1 MKTVSKSLLSVAAL
15 ALLLGSAP
23 AFVPV
28 HAHAEGAESDTPVKA
43 KHHRKARR
51 KKAAT
56 PAPVKPAA
64 PVPYSTLAPPVPA
77 QHVNPGPATV
87 ATTPDALPQPSETN
101 KPIPPASDTAIAPR
115 ASLPAPPPPPPPP
128 PPPTALP
135 NVAPTVS
142 APAEISLRCETQ
154 VLAGNRVISHGVFFI
169 DLFPS
174 AVFPDQHADFK
185 FSFVEPSHNSLI
197 RDSICLDAM
206 CPANVTG
213 SAYYLVNQVTK
224 KGDALRITLDRS
236 QGAFYAEEI
245 DRGFLGFR
253 NNAEHRGERG
263 YCTPQPLPG
272 RMF

>member
-1 MKTVSKSLLSVAAL
+1 MRTLSRSLLSIAAAAL
-15 ALLLGSAP
+15 LIGVVPAVAP
-23 AFVPV
+23 SY
-28 HAHAEGAESDTPVKA
+28 AHAEGTESDTPVKA
-43 KHHRKARR
+43 KHRKARH
-51 KKAAT
+51 KKT
-56 PAPVKPAA
+56 PVPAPKPAG
-64 PVPYSTLAPPVPA
+64 PVPYSTLAPPAPA
-77 QHVNPGPATV
+77 QPVHPGPPAV
-87 ATTPDALPQPSETN
+87 ATTPDALPQPAETS
-101 KPIPPASDTAIAPR
+101 KPIPPASDVAVAPR

-128 PPPTALP
+128 PSAVP

-142 APAEISLRCETQ
+142 APAEISLKCETE
-154 VLAGNRVISHGVFFI
+154 VLAGSRVVSHGVFFI

-185 FSFVEPSHNSLI
+185 FSFVDPSHGSLI

-224 KGDALRITLDRS
+224 KGNALRITLDRS
-236 QGAFYAEEI
+236 RGAFYAEEI
-245 DRGFLGFR
+245 DHGFMGFR
-253 NNAEHRGERG
+253 SNAEHRGERG

>member
-1 MKTVSKSLLSVAAL
+1 MKTVLKSLLSAAAL
-15 ALLLGSAP
+15 ALLLGTVP
-23 AFVPV
+23 ALIPV
-28 HAHAEGAESDTPVKA
+28 HAHAEGAEADVRPKA
-43 KHHRKARR
+43 KQHRKVKR
-51 KKAAT
+51 KKA
-56 PAPVKPAA
+56 PAPAKPAA
-64 PVPYSTLAPPVPA
+64 PIPYSALAPQVPA
-77 QHVNPGPATV
+77 QHVNPGPPTV

-101 KPIPPASDTAIAPR
+101 KPIPPDSDVSVAPR
-115 ASLPAPPPPPPPP
+115 AALPAPPPPPPPP
-128 PPPTALP
+128 PAAVP

-154 VLAGNRVISHGVFFI
+154 VLVGKRVISHGVFFI

-185 FSFVEPSHNSLI
+185 FLFVEPSHNSLI

-253 NNAEHRGERG
+253 GNAEHRGERG

>member
-1 MKTVSKSLLSVAAL
+1 MKTVSKSLLPALGL
-15 ALLLGSAP
+15 ALLLGTAP
-23 AFVPV
+23 ALIPV
-28 HAHAEGAESDTPVKA
+28 HAHAEGAEADAQPKA

-51 KKAAT
+51 KKAA
-56 PAPVKPAA
+56 PAPVKPTA
-64 PVPYSTLAPPVPA
+64 PIPYSTLAPPVPA
-77 QHVNPGPATV
+77 QHVNPGPPTV

-101 KPIPPASDTAIAPR
+101 KPIPPASDVAVAPR
-115 ASLPAPPPPPPPP
+115 ASLPAPPPPPPA
-128 PPPTALP
+128 TAVP

-154 VLAGNRVISHGVFFI
+154 VLVGKRVISHGVFFI

-185 FSFVEPSHNSLI
+185 FLFVEPSHTSLI

-213 SAYYLVNQVTK
+213 SAYYLVSQVTK

-245 DRGFLGFR
+245 DRGFLGLR
-253 NNAEHRGERG
+253 TNAEHRGERG

>member
-1 MKTVSKSLLSVAAL
+1 MTTISRSLLSVAAA
-15 ALLLGSAP
+15 ALLLGSVPALAP
-23 AFVPV
+23 L
-28 HAHAEGAESDTPVKA
+28 HAHAEGAEADAPVKA
-43 KHHRKARR
+43 KHRKPKRRKA
-51 KKAAT
+51 
-56 PAPVKPAA
+56 PAPVAKPAG
-64 PVPYSTLAPPVPA
+64 PVPYSTLAPPVPV
-77 QHVNPGPATV
+77 QHVNPGPPTV
-87 ATTPDALPQPSETN
+87 ATTPDALPQPAETN
-101 KPIPPASDTAIAPR
+101 KPIPPASDVAVAPR
-115 ASLPAPPPPPPPP
+115 ASLPAPPPPPPSAVPP
-128 PPPTALP
+128 SAVP

-154 VLAGNRVISHGVFFI
+154 VLAGNRMISHGVFYI

-185 FSFVEPSHNSLI
+185 FSFVDPSHNSLV

-224 KGDALRITLDRS
+224 KGNALRITLDRS
-236 QGAFYAEEI
+236 RGAFYAEEI
-245 DRGFLGFR
+245 DHGFMGFR

>member
-1 MKTVSKSLLSVAAL
+1 MKTVSKSLLSVAAAAFL
-15 ALLLGSAP
+15 FGSIPAL
-23 AFVPV
+23 VPL
-28 HAHAEGAESDTPVKA
+28 HAHAEGTESDAPVKA
-43 KHHRKARR
+43 KHRKAKR
-51 KKAAT
+51 KKAPVA
-56 PAPVKPAA
+56 APKQAG
-64 PVPYSTLAPPVPA
+64 PVPYSTLTPPVPA
-77 QHVNPGPATV
+77 QHVNPGPPTV
-87 ATTPDALPQPSETN
+87 ATTPDALPQPAETN
-101 KPIPPASDTAIAPR
+101 KPIPPASDVAVAPR

-128 PPPTALP
+128 PPAALP
-135 NVAPTVS
+135 SVAPTVS
-142 APAEISLRCETQ
+142 APAEIALRCETE
-154 VLAGNRVISHGVFFI
+154 VFAGKRVISHGVFYI

-185 FSFVEPSHNSLI
+185 FSFVEPSHSSLI

-236 QGAFYAEEI
+236 RGAFYAEEI

>member
-1 MKTVSKSLLSVAAL
+1 MKTVSKSLLSAAAL
-15 ALLLGSAP
+15 ALLLGTVP
-23 AFVPV
+23 ALIPV
-28 HAHAEGAESDTPVKA
+28 HAHAEGAEAAAQPKA
-43 KHHRKARR
+43 KQHRKVKR
-51 KKAAT
+51 KKATA
-56 PAPVKPAA
+56 PAKPAA
-64 PVPYSTLAPPVPA
+64 PIPYSALAPQVPA
-77 QHVNPGPATV
+77 QHVNPGPPTV

-101 KPIPPASDTAIAPR
+101 KPIPPASDVAVAPR
-115 ASLPAPPPPPPPP
+115 AALPAPPPPPPPP
-128 PPPTALP
+128 PAAVP

-154 VLAGNRVISHGVFFI
+154 VLVGKRVISHGVFFI

-185 FSFVEPSHNSLI
+185 FLFVEPSHNSLI

-253 NNAEHRGERG
+253 GNAEHRGERG

>member
-15 ALLLGSAP
+15 ALLFGAAP
-23 AFVPV
+23 ALMPMHV
-28 HAHAEGAESDTPVKA
+28 HAEGTESDAPVKA
-43 KHHRKARR
+43 RHHKARR
-51 KKAAT
+51 KKA
-56 PAPVKPAA
+56 PAAVKPAA

-77 QHVNPGPATV
+77 QHVNPGPPTM
-87 ATTPDALPQPSETN
+87 ATTPDALPQPPETN
-101 KPIPPASDTAIAPR
+101 RPIPPASDTAVAPR

-128 PPPTALP
+128 ATALP

-154 VLAGNRVISHGVFFI
+154 VVVGTHVISHGVFFI

-185 FSFVEPSHNSLI
+185 FSFVEPSHTSLI

-206 CPANVTG
+206 CPATVTG

-245 DRGFLGFR
+245 DHGFLGFR
-253 NNAEHRGERG
+253 NKAEHRGERG